1 MLSIHFVVDYIIYMI
16 LFQIGCDPVNSEHRE
31 MSRYTLSDGHKRK
44 RKISEIDLTK
54 LGNII
59 LARTSKAH
67 GYNVKIRLLQVLISH

>member
-1 MLSIHFVVDYIIYMI
+1 MI

-59 LARTSKAH
+59 LARTSKVH
-67 GYNVKIRLLQVLISH
+67 GYNVKIHLL